1 LRLLGPLGCRGP
13 VRGPCGRSAYRPH
26 GPLQRPERGPKMVM
40 NFADQPAAAVS
51 AIVLLVDYLLGVA
64 CGMFGGL
71 VFGSVRENYKMS
83 LLEQAPD
90 PLSAGARALLRPFAR
105 DDDGYLRSLPP
116 GRRHGVTSSPRGADS
131 AGSQGQGVDR

>member
-1 LRLLGPLGCRGP
+1 
-13 VRGPCGRSAYRPH
+13 
-26 GPLQRPERGPKMVM
+26 MM
-40 NFADQPAAAVS
+40 NFAEQTAAAVS
-51 AIVLLVDYLLGVA
+51 AIILLVDYLLGVA

-71 VFGSVRENYKMS
+71 VFGSVRENRRMS

-90 PLSAGARALLRPFAR
+90 PISAGARTLLRPFVR

-116 GRRHGVTSSPRGADS
+116 GRHGATSNPRGDDS

>member
-1 LRLLGPLGCRGP
+1 
-13 VRGPCGRSAYRPH
+13 
-26 GPLQRPERGPKMVM
+26 MM
-40 NFADQPAAAVS
+40 NFADQAAAAVS
-51 AIVLLVDYLLGVA
+51 AIILLVVYLLGVA

-90 PLSAGARALLRPFAR
+90 PLSAGARALLRPFVR

-116 GRRHGVTSSPRGADS
+116 GRHGATSSLRGDDS
-131 AGSQGQGVDR
+131 AGSQGQGVNR